1 MAGRDTADQLLFAP
15 QPLALP
21 LTRAPRIG
29 VIYPSGWG
37 NLGDEAILQATF
49 HALRERWPGVELRA
63 FTTHPE
69 RTAAN
74 HGVAAEPLTGLARPL
89 FGAPREDEPFLVR
102 AARSIARRTRGVP
115 VVEKLTKW
123 ASERTADLV
132 FEAKSAKSAWQWLS
146 TADLVLAS
154 GGGQLDDVWGGTW
167 GQPYALARWAWLA
180 KRADVPFAFLSVG
193 YGRAS
198 TWLSR
203 RFMRYAVEQAAYCSV
218 RDSESRALTAGLG
231 VKRDL
236 HVVPDLAF
244 ALAPGSPRPLPQSGY
259 EIGISPMVYL
269 RPGSWPHED
278 AAEYRRLIGLWAS
291 LVSACA
297 NAGNRVQLF
306 VSDPEDMLAVEDVW
320 NQLNESVRAA
330 TSINHAA
337 SPDALMEFFRGIDL
351 VISSRLH
358 GVLLAMVAARP
369 VLALSHERKVRTVMA
384 DAGVASFC
392 TELKT
397 ATVDQTMGILR
408 DLTDPGGN
416 YGERLRA
423 YVARASGA
431 VGRQHEMLPRLIT
444 NV

>member
-1 MAGRDTADQLLFAP
+1 LTVFAADLWLSEPSSRTSPIA
-15 QPLALP
+15 
-21 LTRAPRIG
+21 RAPRIG

-49 HALRERWPGVELRA
+49 QALRQRWPSVELRA
-63 FTTHPE
+63 FTTNPE

-89 FGAPREDEPFLVR
+89 FGAPRDGEPFLVR

-115 VVEKLTKW
+115 VVERWTKW
-123 ASERTADLV
+123 ASERTTDLV
-132 FEAKSAKSAWQWLS
+132 FEAKSVVSAWRWLS
-146 TADLVLAS
+146 TADLLLAS

-167 GQPYALARWAWLA
+167 AQPYALARWAWLA

-193 YGRAS
+193 HGRAS

-218 RDSESRALTAGLG
+218 RDSESRALTARLG

-236 HVVPDLAF
+236 LVVPDLAF

-278 AAEYRRLIGLWAS
+278 ATEYQRLIGLWAS

-297 NAGNRVQLF
+297 SGGNRVHLF
-306 VSDPEDMLAVEDVW
+306 VSDPEDMRAVEDVW
-320 NQLNESVRAA
+320 NQLSELARAA

-337 SPDALMEFFRGIDL
+337 SPDALLEFYGGLDV

-369 VLALSHERKVRTVMA
+369 VLALSHERKVRTVMG

-397 ATVDQTMGILR
+397 ATVDQTMAILR
-408 DLTDPGGN
+408 DLTDPGSTC
-416 YGERLRA
+416 GERLRA
-423 YVARASGA
+423 YVAQASGA
-431 VGRQHEMLPRLIT
+431 VARQQEMLPRLIT
-444 NV
+444 NVG